1 MMMTAHELRFG
12 VCLNRLCR
20 LSIFVLPSHD
30 HRLRRMSGIFLSLP
44 LSKKA
49 SKRRSQHA
57 LRNCFY
63 PLGLYKFPELIF
75 EEASR
80 LRDVEIRR
88 KERRLFLRL
97 PPPHTFVLV
106 SLSLVVVVVFSFCVS
121 TFPFFHLTER
131 GLDSYMYILLQEIKK
146 ACFTYPSHL
155 FVLSLPRLLYPLC
168 FALLYVCMFCLTV
181 SICFV

>member
-97 PPPHTFVLV
+97 PPPILLFWSLCLLLLLLFFLSVCQL
-106 SLSLVVVVVFSFCVS
+106 SLSF
-121 TFPFFHLTER
+121 
-131 GLDSYMYILLQEIKK
+131 I
-146 ACFTYPSHL
+146 
-155 FVLSLPRLLYPLC
+155 
-168 FALLYVCMFCLTV
+168 
-181 SICFV
+181 